1 LKDRIYC
8 TFSLDID
15 IKEYSTISLVADG
28 LTLITQHPLLYY
40 SWNHN
45 TVQFDH
51 IHFTNAAH
59 VCSAYSPD
67 GKFFACCSYEDN
79 HVQVWDTRTG
89 QLCGKPIIMPMPDV
103 ESIALSSALNNQSL
117 GDQLLII
124 YCGATEKIALFNIYT
139 GHLYAQ
145 MEYKNSIYWRW
156 NKVGIL

>member
-1 LKDRIYC
+1 M
-8 TFSLDID
+8 
-15 IKEYSTISLVADG
+15 
-28 LTLITQHPLLYY
+28 
-40 SWNHN
+40 
-45 TVQFDH
+45 
-51 IHFTNAAH
+51 
-59 VCSAYSPD
+59 
-67 GKFFACCSYEDN
+67 
-79 HVQVWDTRTG
+79 
-89 QLCGKPIIMPMPDV
+89 PIPDV